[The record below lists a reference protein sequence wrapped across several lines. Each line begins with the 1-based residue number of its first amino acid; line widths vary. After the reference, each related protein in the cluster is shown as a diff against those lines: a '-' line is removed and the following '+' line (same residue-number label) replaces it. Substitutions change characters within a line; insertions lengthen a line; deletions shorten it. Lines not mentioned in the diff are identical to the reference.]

1 MRTMAKPLI
10 LGPLHDIHTP
20 TGSERRHGTIGTGE
34 AGCHNSDR
42 EKDHY
47 GNTQLAC
54 GSIHREEVVGSR
66 RQDNT
71 LTLRQLRKQ
80 NA

>member
-1 MRTMAKPLI
+1 MAEPLI

-20 TGSERRHGTIGTGE
+20 TGGECRHGTIGAGE
-34 AGCHNSDR
+34 TRCYNSNR

-54 GSIHREEVVGSR
+54 GSIHREEVVGSL
-66 RQDNT
+66 RQDNI
-71 LTLRQLRKQ
+71 LTLRKLRKQ